1 MAILRIEGVRY
12 GVEDLPTCTR
22 FFTDVGLEPVVVE
35 SNVALFRTPIG
46 QTVELRRLDDPAL
59 PSAVGEVTGIREI
72 IWGVDAQAGIDAIRR
87 ELERDRAVTVD
98 GDGTAHS
105 RDDTGYGL
113 AFRVADIRPLAE
125 REHARNTPTRIS
137 RMNDTITVYGR
148 ARPVRLM
155 HIAMDIPA
163 ERHEAVTN
171 FYLQRLG
178 FKAVDRLLRMGTF
191 MQCEGDLQ
199 HHNLL
204 LCHRTD
210 RASTNHMCL
219 EVWDHDEVIEGGNYM
234 TEQGW
239 KEARRLGRHT
249 IGSNVFRFFQA
260 PCGGRIE
267 FAADMDRVD
276 KSFKTRVWE
285 QSPPHHLW
293 MLKFPGDAPGQH

>member
-22 FFTDVGLEPVVVE
+22 FFTDVGLEPALIE
-35 SNVALFRTPIG
+35 PNVSVLRTPIG
-46 QTVELRRLDDPAL
+46 QSVELRRVDDPAL
-59 PSAVGEVTGIREI
+59 PRAVGEAIGIREMI
-72 IWGVDAQAGIDAIRR
+72 RGVDDQAGVEAIGQ
-87 ELERDRAVTVD
+87 ELARDRAVTVD
-98 GDGTAHS
+98 AEGSVHS
-105 RDDTGYGL
+105 TDLTGYGI
-113 AFRVADIRPLAE
+113 AFRVADIRPLTE

-137 RMNDTITVYGR
+137 RMNDMISTYGR

-155 HIAMDIPA
+155 HIAMDVPD
-163 ERHEAVTN
+163 EGHEAATD
-171 FYLQRLG
+171 FYLHRLG
-178 FKAVDRLLRMGTF
+178 FKAIDRLLRMGTF

-204 LCHRTD
+204 LCHRTN
-210 RASTNHMCL
+210 RASTNHLCL
-219 EVWDHDEVIEGGNYM
+219 EVWDHDEVIEGGNFM

-267 FAADMDRVD
+267 YAADMDRVD

-293 MLKFPGDAPGQH
+293 MLKFPGDGPGQH